1 MLEHSESRRLPIGIV
16 NGRSAKR
23 ILHIIYPN
31 HVGLGSFSPL
41 GPLNSINA
49 INCRLSL
56 QACIPFIPYGADA
69 TTRVNIIS
77 YNYLIILF
85 IIGCYLYLL
94 VASVKLL
101 GDADRTEKNVDVLE
115 RLLLV
120 RRVLVD
126 NEQAGESR

>member
-1 MLEHSESRRLPIGIV
+1 
-16 NGRSAKR
+16 
-23 ILHIIYPN
+23 
-31 HVGLGSFSPL
+31 
-41 GPLNSINA
+41 
-49 INCRLSL
+49 
-56 QACIPFIPYGADA
+56 
-69 TTRVNIIS
+69 
-77 YNYLIILF
+77 LF

-126 NEQAGESR
+126 NEQAAKVTENEFYGGHTNGRRDLLNLV